1 MVGVKFWTMSVEIQ
15 VSLGYESKK
24 SSKYFI
30 TDHKGRLCFQK
41 RVSVIL
47 STGGGKSS
55 PPPHADPGGSV
66 IPPVGLQT
74 HLPPETAPHPW

>member
-1 MVGVKFWTMSVEIQ
+1 MDGVKFWTMSVEIQ
-15 VSLGYESKK
+15 VPLGYGSKK

-47 STGGGKSS
+47 STGGDKPTAPPMQTRGGLSS
-55 PPPHADPGGSV
+55 P
-66 IPPVGLQT
+66 L
-74 HLPPETAPHPW
+74 